1 MRLSDY
7 MWNVYE
13 LRANN
18 PAAEN
23 NIGAACDML
32 RANIVHGTNGNPG
45 TDLDWAALNAEWE
58 ALTAEEQS
66 AARDELRRVRQECV
80 RLHMSDLYE
89 AGNRD
94 AFDKALD
101 EARENAAKRK
111 AAEEAAEI
119 KAEATDEAD
128 G

>member
-7 MWNVYE
+7 MWNAYE

-23 NIGAACDML
+23 NIGIACDML
-32 RANIVHGTNGNPG
+32 KTNIIHGTNGNPG
-45 TDLDWAALNAEWE
+45 TNLDWAALNAEWE
-58 ALTAEEQS
+58 TLTAEEQS
-66 AARDELRRVRQECV
+66 AARDELRRIRQECV

-111 AAEEAAEI
+111 AEEEADAA
-119 KAEATDEAD
+119 KAEASE
-128 G
+128 